1 MGLGI
6 SVSIMSALLT
16 EETSTVGAIAIA
28 IVIAIGAGAGLL
40 MGFTSPP

>member
-16 EETSTVGAIAIA
+16 EETSTVGAIAI
-28 IVIAIGAGAGLL
+28 GAGAGLL

>member
-16 EETSTVGAIAIA
+16 EETSTVGAI
-28 IVIAIGAGAGLL
+28 VIAIGAGAGLL